1 MSFNREIDAGML
13 IEELRVG
20 LDGSALIAADVGLVI
35 VKINILHGLPE
46 QVFLRSRGSRSHRRR
61 RLCDSESRG
70 GLLSSARAFG
80 YQVIGGRIGGSDL
93 VRSAGLKRPPD
104 INGHIAGNVSV

>member
-61 RLCDSESRG
+61 SLCDSESRG
-70 GLLSSARAFG
+70 GLLSSAGAFG
-80 YQVIGGRIGGSDL
+80 YQVISGRIGGSGL
-93 VRSAGLKRPPD
+93 LRSAACQLPPST
-104 INGHIAGNVSV
+104 N